1 MARNKATMDGDD
13 EQTTNQMHGETVE
26 VNRVALATL
35 SDFAADWVRLTD
47 DDTATDVE
55 EAVEAA
61 RDALDS
67 EE

>member
-1 MARNKATMDGDD
+1 MARNKATTDGDD